1 MKKLTS
7 IIQWLVVL
15 FGLSLVISLTAY
27 GQETIFVEDN
37 AGILTADDKRY
48 IHELH
53 ETTFK
58 QLEGQPQYM
67 LVILNNLAGNSIED
81 YAEKKFQ
88 ELGVGNKDMDNGFLF
103 VFSLED
109 RKFRLE
115 TGYGVEAVITDSMKD
130 DVVTEEIKD
139 YLGDENY
146 RQAAMGVTR
155 NIEQI
160 VKERYGNYAAS
171 VAAIENRKIRNQ
183 QIVKMVFL
191 GFASLGI
198 VIILAILI
206 YLFRKKQMQRRFE
219 QYVSPNLH
227 VSVYQGGNNGSN
239 SGMSPNR
246 KGFKSY
252 QLSKIATTKTIH
264 RPNSGALSKDDNYLK
279 KIVAT
284 YLIED
289 LIIAY
294 WCNNRKVIKY
304 GVAVYL
310 EEDQIRQ
317 LVSKYSNQLFTKQP
331 LTKNPLSSHE
341 GYRLIEPYMTQLTA
355 QHKRSLEIIKRNK
368 GLVRV
373 AVTAYLQETRATF
386 KDSVDEHLMISLMTY
401 FLLEGKNL
409 AEEDLV
415 DEELLSQSS
424 MTKVKAKAKKK
435 RRSIESG
442 YRQQAI
448 SDLDQMMIG
457 SYYMQQAVIWSS
469 YSSSSSSSGGGASFG
484 GGSSGG
490 GGFSGGW

>member
-15 FGLSLVISLTAY
+15 FGLSLVISSTAY
-27 GQETIFVEDN
+27 GQETIFVEDH

-48 IHELH
+48 IHELN

-139 YLGDENY
+139 YLADENY

-183 QIVKMVFL
+183 QIVKMILL
-191 GFASLGI
+191 GFASLGF

-206 YLFRKKQMQRRFE
+206 YLFRKKQLQRRFE
-219 QYVSPNLH
+219 QYVSPHLQ
-227 VSVYQGGNNGSN
+227 VYVYQGGNNGSN
-239 SGMSPNR
+239 SGMSSNR
-246 KGFKSY
+246 KGFKEY
-252 QLSKIATTKTIH
+252 KLSKIAATKTIH
-264 RPNSGALSKDDNYLK
+264 QPKGGGVSKDDNYLK

-304 GVAVYL
+304 DVAVYL
-310 EEDQIRQ
+310 EEGQIRQ
-317 LVSKYSNQLFTKQP
+317 LVSKYSNQLFSKQP

-341 GYRLIEPYMTQLTA
+341 GYQLIEPYMTQLTA

-386 KDSVDEHLMISLMTY
+386 KDGVDEHLMISLMTY

-415 DEELLSQSS
+415 DKELLSQSS
-424 MTKVKAKAKKK
+424 MMKVKAKAKKK

-457 SYYMQQAVIWSS
+457 SYYMQQAVVWSS
-469 YSSSSSSSGGGASFG
+469 YSSSSSSDGGASFG